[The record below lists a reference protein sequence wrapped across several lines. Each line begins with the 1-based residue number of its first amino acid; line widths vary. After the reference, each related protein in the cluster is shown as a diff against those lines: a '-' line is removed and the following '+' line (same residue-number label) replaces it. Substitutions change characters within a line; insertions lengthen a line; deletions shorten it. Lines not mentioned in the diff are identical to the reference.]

1 MEWNQDEI
9 IILCLEKYIKWVSF
23 YDFNCMI
30 KS

>member
-9 IILCLEKYIKWVSF
+9 IILCLEKYIKWVS